1 MPTGSSS
8 TSTAS
13 GATSTPL
20 TRRPSNQPMA
30 VTARK
35 REEPRAQGGIGQFLR
50 DVYDELRKVVWPTA
64 GELYRY
70 TLVVIFTV
78 ILLGIFIGG
87 TDYILAEVARRTLY
101 NNGVH

>member
-1 MPTGSSS
+1 
-8 TSTAS
+8 
-13 GATSTPL
+13 
-20 TRRPSNQPMA
+20 MA

-35 REEPRAQGGIGQFLR
+35 REEPRSQAGIGQFLR

-78 ILLGIFIGG
+78 IVLGIFIGG
-87 TDYILAEVARRTLY
+87 TDYLLGEIAKRTIY

>member
-1 MPTGSSS
+1 
-8 TSTAS
+8 
-13 GATSTPL
+13 
-20 TRRPSNQPMA
+20 MA

-35 REEPRAQGGIGQFLR
+35 RDEPRAQGGGIGQFLR
-50 DVYDELRKVVWPTA
+50 EVYDELRKVVWPTP

-78 ILLGIFIGG
+78 VLLGIFIGG
-87 TDYILAEVARRTLY
+87 TDYFLSEAAKRTLY